1 MVMDVKDVEKSISE
15 VYRETLGSKRCNF
28 VQYVHLTRADYNK
41 LKLLAFVENQSR
53 AAISRNAI
61 VVALQEYEAQ
71 NGRIVELAEEAVQDD
86 FR

>member
-1 MVMDVKDVEKSISE
+1 MMNSIRE

-53 AAISRNAI
+53 ASISRNAI
-61 VVALQEYEAQ
+61 VAALREYEAE
-71 NGRIVELAEEAVQDD
+71 NGNIVKLAEETVQDV
-86 FR
+86 FK

>member
-1 MVMDVKDVEKSISE
+1 MRNSIRE

-53 AAISRNAI
+53 ASISRNAI
-61 VVALQEYEAQ
+61 VAALREYEAE
-71 NGRIVELAEEAVQDD
+71 NGNIVKLAEETVQDV
-86 FR
+86 FK

>member
-1 MVMDVKDVEKSISE
+1 MEMEDVMNSIRE

-61 VVALQEYEAQ
+61 VAALREYEAE
-71 NGRIVELAEEAVQDD
+71 NGNIVKLAEETVQDV
-86 FR
+86 FK

>member
-1 MVMDVKDVEKSISE
+1 MMNSIRE

-61 VVALQEYEAQ
+61 VAALREYEAE
-71 NGRIVELAEEAVQDD
+71 NGNIVKLAEETVQDV
-86 FR
+86 FK

>member
-1 MVMDVKDVEKSISE
+1 MEMEDVMNSIRD
-15 VYRETLGSKRCNF
+15 VYRETLGAKRCNF

-53 AAISRNAI
+53 ASISRNAI
-61 VVALQEYEAQ
+61 VTALQEYEAQ